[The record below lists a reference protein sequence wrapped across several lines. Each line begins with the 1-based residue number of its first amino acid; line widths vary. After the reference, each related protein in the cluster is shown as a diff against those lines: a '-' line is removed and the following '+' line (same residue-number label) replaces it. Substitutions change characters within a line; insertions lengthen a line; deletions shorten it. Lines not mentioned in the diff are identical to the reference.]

1 MINEVDVDGSGAL
14 DFSEFCLMMVK
25 KMSESNTDNETLEAY
40 RVFDKGGYIAFPRGP
55 CSLARMGLF
64 YTF

>member
-25 KMSESNTDNETLEAY
+25 KMSESNTDNETREAY
-40 RVFDKGGYIAFPRGP
+40 RVFDKEQ
-55 CSLARMGLF
+55 LALYSFLF
-64 YTF
+64 

>member
-25 KMSESNTDNETLEAY
+25 KMSESKSDNETLEAY
-40 RVFDKGGYIAFPRGP
+40 RVFDKEQMALY
-55 CSLARMGLF
+55 SSTYL
-64 YTF
+64 